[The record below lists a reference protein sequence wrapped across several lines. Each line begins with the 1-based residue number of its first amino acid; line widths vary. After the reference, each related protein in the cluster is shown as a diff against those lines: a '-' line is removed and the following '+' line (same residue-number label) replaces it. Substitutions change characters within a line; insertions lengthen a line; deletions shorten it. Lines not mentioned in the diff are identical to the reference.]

1 MITCE
6 KKSVSTTLL
15 AGPQLPQ
22 CIRMN
27 PTQFGLVSSLYT
39 PGGLL
44 GALAAGPCA
53 TKYGRLLTMRL
64 TTIFFTL
71 GPVLE
76 ALAPSIWVMTVG
88 RFISGIGAGAAIVVV
103 PIYIAEVAPPTA
115 KGLFGALTQIM
126 INVGVLIAQLLGY
139 FLSRGSLW
147 RIVLAIAGGIGL
159 LQMAALFL
167 VPESPKWLADHGRSP
182 QARTIV
188 QKIRGVDADVEEE
201 VDGWGT
207 NETGGTSSEEES
219 LLRAPDGHR
228 QPSSKNSTSNKGDVG
243 IFEVVFHPTHHK
255 AIVAVV
261 GVMFAQQLSGINS
274 IIMYSVSLLSSLLPT
289 TASLLIV
296 VVSVTNL
303 LATIAFSPLA
313 DKLGRKPCL
322 LISIAGMGINAFLL
336 ALAILFRIKIL
347 SAVATIL
354 FVTTFAVGLG
364 PVPFILASELVGPEA
379 VGATQSWALAA
390 NWVATFLV
398 AQFFPVLNSW
408 LGGNGKVYFVFA
420 ALAVGFFAFVFWFV
434 PETNGKKDA
443 DEVLGRERRED

>member
-1 MITCE
+1 
-6 KKSVSTTLL
+6 
-15 AGPQLPQ
+15 
-22 CIRMN
+22 MN

-64 TTIFFTL
+64 TTIFFIL
-71 GPVLE
+71 GPVFE
-76 ALAPSIWVMTVG
+76 ALATNIWVMTVG

-126 INVGVLIAQLLGY
+126 INVGVLIAQVLGY

-147 RIVLAIAGGIGL
+147 RIVLAVAGGIGL
-159 LQMAALFL
+159 LQMAGLFL
-167 VPESPKWLADHGRSP
+167 VPESPKWLVDHGRSP

-188 QKIRGVDADVEEE
+188 QKIRGADADVEEE

-207 NETGGTSSEEES
+207 NETEGTSAEEES
-219 LLRAPDGHR
+219 LLRSPDSDR
-228 QPSSKNSTSNKGDVG
+228 QPSSKKQTSNKDG
-243 IFEVVFHPTHHK
+243 IGILEVVSHPTHHK

-261 GVMFAQQLSGINS
+261 GVMFAQQLCGINS
-274 IIMYSVSLLSSLLPT
+274 IVMYSVSLLSSLLPT
-289 TASLLIV
+289 TASLLTV
-296 VVSVTNL
+296 VVSAVNL

-313 DKLGRKPCL
+313 DKIGRKPCL
-322 LISIAGMGINAFLL
+322 LISIAGMGTNALLL

-347 SAVATIL
+347 SAIATIL
-354 FVTTFAVGLG
+354 FVTAFAVGLG

-398 AQFFPVLNSW
+398 AQFFPILNSW

-420 ALAVGFFAFVFWFV
+420 ALAVVFFAFVAWFV
-434 PETNGKKDA
+434 PETNGKSDA
-443 DEVLGRERRED
+443 DEVWGRERRED

>member
-1 MITCE
+1 
-6 KKSVSTTLL
+6 
-15 AGPQLPQ
+15 
-22 CIRMN
+22 MN

-64 TTIFFTL
+64 TTIFFIL
-71 GPVLE
+71 GPVFE
-76 ALAPSIWVMTVG
+76 ALATNIWVMTLG

-126 INVGVLIAQLLGY
+126 INVGVLITQVLGY

-147 RIVLAIAGGIGL
+147 RIVLAVAGGIGL
-159 LQMAALFL
+159 LQLAGLVL
-167 VPESPKWLADHGRSP
+167 VPESPKWLVDHGRSP
-182 QARTIV
+182 QARIIV
-188 QKIRGVDADVEEE
+188 QKIRGADADVEEE

-207 NETGGTSSEEES
+207 NETEGTSAEEES
-219 LLRAPDGHR
+219 LLRSPDSHR
-228 QPSSKNSTSNKGDVG
+228 QSSSKKQTSNKDGLG
-243 IFEVVFHPTHHK
+243 ILEVVSHPTHHK

-261 GVMFAQQLSGINS
+261 GVMFAQQLCGINS
-274 IIMYSVSLLSSLLPT
+274 IIMFSVSLLSSLLPT
-289 TASLLIV
+289 TATLLTV
-296 VVSVTNL
+296 VVSAINL

-313 DKLGRKPCL
+313 DKIGRKPCL
-322 LISIAGMGINAFLL
+322 LISIAGMGTNALLL

-347 SAVATIL
+347 SAIATIL
-354 FVTTFAVGLG
+354 FVTAFAVGLG
-364 PVPFILASELVGPEA
+364 PVPFILASELVGPDA

-398 AQFFPVLNSW
+398 AQFFPILNSW

-420 ALAVGFFAFVFWFV
+420 ALAVGFFAFVAWFV
-434 PETNGKKDA
+434 PETNGKSDA
-443 DEVLGRERRED
+443 DEVWGRERRED

>member
-1 MITCE
+1 M
-6 KKSVSTTLL
+6 VTLL
-15 AGPQLPQ
+15 GGPRLPQ

-27 PTQFGLVSSLYT
+27 PAQFGLVSSVYT

-44 GALAAGPCA
+44 GALAAGPCG
-53 TKYGRLLTMRL
+53 TKYGRLPTMRL

-88 RFISGIGAGAAIVVV
+88 RCLSGVGAGAAIVVV
-103 PIYIAEVAPPTA
+103 PIYIAEVAPPPA

-126 INVGVLIAQLLGY
+126 INVGILIAQLLGY

-147 RIVLAIAGGIGL
+147 RVVLAVAGGIGL
-159 LQMAALFL
+159 FQMAGLFL
-167 VPESPKWLADHGRSP
+167 VPESPKWLVDHGRSL
-182 QARTIV
+182 QARNV
-188 QKIRGVDADVEEE
+188 MRKIRGADGDLEEIS
-201 VDGWGT
+201 DGWDTHESGV
-207 NETGGTSSEEES
+207 TSGEEES
-219 LLRAPDGHR
+219 LLQAPDGHR
-228 QPSSKNSTSNKGDVG
+228 QPSSKKPTSAKDGVG
-243 IFEVVFHPTHHK
+243 ILEVAFHPTHRR

-261 GVMFAQQLSGINS
+261 GVMFAQQLCGINS
-274 IIMYSVSLLSSLLPT
+274 IVMYSVSLLSTLLPT

-296 VVSVTNL
+296 VVSAVNL
-303 LATIAFSPLA
+303 VATIVFSPLA

-322 LISIAGMGINAFLL
+322 LLSIAGMGVNALLL
-336 ALAILFRIKIL
+336 ALAILFRVKVL

-354 FVTTFAVGLG
+354 FVTAFAVGLG

-408 LGGNGKVYFVFA
+408 MGGTGKVYFVFA
-420 ALAVGFFAFVFWFV
+420 ALAVAFFGFVVWFV
-434 PETNGKKDA
+434 PETNGKRDA
-443 DEVLGRERRED
+443 DEVWGRQRRED